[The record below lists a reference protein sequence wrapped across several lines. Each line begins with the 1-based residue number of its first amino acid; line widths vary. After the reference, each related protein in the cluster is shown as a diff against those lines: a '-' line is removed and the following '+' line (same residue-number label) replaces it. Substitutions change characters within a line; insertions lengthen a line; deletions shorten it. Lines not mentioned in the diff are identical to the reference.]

1 MVASLCLRARIFQ
14 GTQLTYDDIRR
25 NWRLLLAESAMSSL
39 LRMLSSGLLLLCCC
53 GDRAAAQNSG
63 VVQGPYWAGPM
74 HSGSWFQPDRS
85 GEGFILE
92 ILPDGNA
99 VAAWFTFPAAGEAG
113 EQIWLVAAGGEFRGN
128 RLVFEQV
135 YRPRGGRFGPAF
147 DPTQIDNVRW
157 GRFEFTFDDCNA
169 ATLRYEAAGDY
180 GSGART
186 LRRIT
191 SIDQVDCSGTRSL
204 ADGGGRAISGL
215 RSRSGNW
222 FVPGRSGE
230 GWFIED
236 LPDGRMLVYWFT
248 FDPDGNQLWLTGVG
262 QRSADNRLA
271 VDAYVT
277 RGTRF
282 GTAFDASAVRQERW
296 GRIEFDFTGCNS
308 AAVRYAADAAAYGSG
323 SYSSARVTALAGAP
337 CIDGT
342 PQPRLGG
349 DWVEAARMPNPAQSE
364 HAAVAHE
371 GKIYAM
377 GGYGDNRAFKRYDPA
392 GDSWSTLP
400 PLPGGRHHLSAFAVP
415 GAIYVVGGAPV
426 GGGDANSP
434 AFRFDLARAVW
445 EPLTELSWTYG
456 SQAALLN
463 GRAYIGTG
471 DGSLEEY
478 DPHQRAVRRIR
489 PPNLIERDHAQVLP
503 FLGEVWV
510 IGGRSPETRT
520 TAIYDPVSET
530 WRAGPSFLHGRG
542 GFAAAVVDQQIVI
555 TGGEQLNN
563 GTNLNVVGVTEVY
576 TAGATRW
583 FTGPVLPHP
592 VHGVP
597 GASVDGRIYA
607 ISGSDR
613 AGLATGATGKVFWW
627 RPE

>member
-1 MVASLCLRARIFQ
+1 MKALSRILWPSLL
-14 GTQLTYDDIRR
+14 
-25 NWRLLLAESAMSSL
+25 LLLAAGECA
-39 LRMLSSGLLLLCCC
+39 
-53 GDRAAAQNSG
+53 DAQSN
-63 VVQGPYWAGPM
+63 VVLGPYWAGPQ

-99 VAAWFTFPAAGEAG
+99 VAAWFTFPAAGETG

-128 RLVFEQV
+128 RLVFDQV
-135 YRPRGGRFGPAF
+135 YRPRGGRFGTAF
-147 DPTQIDNVRW
+147 DPAQIENVQW
-157 GRFEFTFDDCNA
+157 GRFEFAFDDCNA
-169 ATLRYEAAGDY
+169 ATLRYEGSGGY
-180 GSGART
+180 GSGVRN

-191 SIDQVDCSGTRSL
+191 SIDEAQCSGARALTDS
-204 ADGGGRAISGL
+204 GGRALPGL

-248 FDPDGNQLWLTGVG
+248 YDPAGNQLWLTGVG
-262 QRSADNRLA
+262 QRSADNRLG

-282 GTAFDASAVRQERW
+282 GAAFDASAVRQERW
-296 GRIEFDFTGCNS
+296 GRIEFDFGGCNT

-323 SYSSARVTALAGAP
+323 AYTSARVTALAGAP

-342 PQPRLGG
+342 PQARGG
-349 DWVEAARMPNPAQSE
+349 GNWTEVARTPDPAQSE
-364 HAAVAHE
+364 HAAIVHE
-371 GKIYAM
+371 GKLYAL

-392 GDSWSTLP
+392 GNSWSALP
-400 PLPGGRHHLSAFAVP
+400 ALPGGRHHLAAFATA
-415 GAIYVVGGAPV
+415 GSIYAVGGAPV
-426 GGGDANSP
+426 GGGDSTSP
-434 AFRFDLARAVW
+434 AFRFDIARATW
-445 EPLTELSWTYG
+445 EPVPELSWTYG
-456 SQAALLN
+456 SQAAMVN

-478 DPHQRAVRRIR
+478 DPRQRAVRRVR
-489 PPNLIERDHAQVLP
+489 PPDQIERDHAQVLA
-503 FLGEVWV
+503 FLGEIWV

-542 GFAAAVVDQQIVI
+542 GFAAAVVDEQIVM

-563 GTNLNVVGVTEVY
+563 GTNLNLVGVTEVY
-576 TAGATRW
+576 AAGATRW
-583 FTGPVLPHP
+583 SLGPSLPQP

-597 GASVDGRIYA
+597 GAALDGRFYVV
-607 ISGSDR
+607 SGSTR
-613 AGLATGATGKVFWW
+613 PGLATGATGRVFAW